1 MHAQFPRYTNG
12 LRSTIL
18 TSQLPVVNWYAS
30 IGDTT
35 IADALLDH
43 LTTNLHRNELNGE
56 SILGSCARCYRF
68 GGSQAT

>member
-1 MHAQFPRYTNG
+1 MHAQFPRYTIG